1 MIIAFFIGLFIGAF
15 FGFVT
20 CGFVVANDERRG
32 KDMSIYSDYK
42 CGALTDEEF
51 RSLTAEENRREKAA
65 LEELYYGP
73 FDDEDEDQDEDEWD
87 TEVEDIDD

>member
-1 MIIAFFIGLFIGAF
+1 MSDIIPWIAVVLVIIVVGIIG
-15 FGFVT
+15 
-20 CGFVVANDERRG
+20 G
-32 KDMSIYSDYK
+32 KEMSIYSDYK

-87 TEVEDIDD
+87 TEVEDIDE